1 MTHREINTFRLELL
15 LVQIRRALFPRG
27 SRPRRVNLEEIQAGV
42 RGDVV
47 AKLVSAIDEV
57 EALAKKAGKRSRKGY
72 GGVSPKVR
80 WYQLMAYLA
89 QILDG
94 VLKNADLEKY
104 EEKMEQMERTVE
116 ELQRTSTPVAG

>member
-1 MTHREINTFRLELL
+1 MSVEELG
-15 LVQIRRALFPRG
+15 P
-27 SRPRRVNLEEIQAGV
+27 GV

-72 GGVSPKVR
+72 GGITPKAR
-80 WYQLMAYLA
+80 WYTLMAYLA

-94 VLKNADLEKY
+94 VLRNADLEKY
-104 EEKMEQMERTVE
+104 EEKMEQMEKTVE
-116 ELQRTSTPVAG
+116 ELQRTTTPVAG

>member
-1 MTHREINTFRLELL
+1 M
-15 LVQIRRALFPRG
+15 
-27 SRPRRVNLEEIQAGV
+27 
-42 RGDVV
+42 

-57 EALAKKAGKRSRKGY
+57 EALAKKAGKRSRKGT

-80 WYQLMAYLA
+80 WYTLMAYLT

-94 VLKNADLEKY
+94 VLRNANLEEY

-116 ELQRTSTPVAG
+116 ELQRTSTPAAG

>member
-1 MTHREINTFRLELL
+1 MEEL
-15 LVQIRRALFPRG
+15 A
-27 SRPRRVNLEEIQAGV
+27 AGV

-57 EALAKKAGKRSRKGY
+57 EGLAKKAGKRSRKGY
-72 GGVSPKVR
+72 GGISPKVR
-80 WYQLMAYLA
+80 WYTLMAYLA

-94 VLKNADLEKY
+94 VLRNADLEKY

-116 ELQRTSTPVAG
+116 ELQRTTAPVTG